1 MIFLFSF
8 MHIEYLV
15 KEMTADDLAEDK
27 NGFLKTLENLSETG
41 TMSSY
46 YARRILSE
54 IKSQNGHI
62 YIAKTNDKKI
72 IGTATLLVEQKFIHN
87 GGKVGHIEDVAVRK
101 EYEGNG
107 VGSDIVKKLIELA
120 KEKECY
126 KIILDCNEK
135 NIPFYQNLGFFRYE
149 NEMRLNLK

>member
-1 MIFLFSF
+1 MD
-8 MHIEYLV
+8 IEYLV
-15 KEMTADDLAEDK
+15 KELTPDDLAEDK
-27 NGFLKTLENLSETG
+27 SGFLKTLQNLSETG
-41 TMSSY
+41 AISSY

-107 VGSDIVKKLIELA
+107 VGSDIIKKLIELA
-120 KEKECY
+120 KQEECY
-126 KIILDCNEK
+126 KIILDCNEN
-135 NIPFYQNLGFFRYE
+135 NISFYQGLGFFKYE